1 MCRYYE
7 NFQSFPARERA
18 VRGNGFSLL
27 SPISPS
33 RARGTLKVYA
43 GALTASP
50 PAAQGPGKARARLTG
65 PAGIPGTAKRTAQ
78 GKGGKAGISTEP
90 QFTRLEPV
98 LSPANT
104 TDDTGSSCTRGPYQV
119 FKGMCRPDESPEQKV
134 ARPHMHEGPKFKIQ
148 YSSLVLSQATTWF
161 RTEVL
166 LYLSGL

>member
-18 VRGNGFSLL
+18 VRGNGFSLAV
-27 SPISPS
+27 PDKPVS
-33 RARGTLKVYA
+33 RRRIPNVIRRRHSGFRHSRHRTCKGTCRHS
-43 GALTASP
+43 GN
-50 PAAQGPGKARARLTG
+50 R
-65 PAGIPGTAKRTAQ
+65 KRTAQ

>member
-33 RARGTLKVYA
+33 RAVVSLTLYD
-43 GALTASP
+43 GA
-50 PAAQGPGKARARLTG
+50 
-65 PAGIPGTAKRTAQ
+65 IPGTAKRTAQ

>member
-33 RARGTLKVYA
+33 RAVVSLTLYD
-43 GALTASP
+43 G
-50 PAAQGPGKARARLTG
+50 
-65 PAGIPGTAKRTAQ
+65 GIPGTAKRTAQ

-98 LSPANT
+98 SSPANT

>member
-1 MCRYYE
+1 MRT
-7 NFQSFPARERA
+7 
-18 VRGNGFSLL
+18 FSL
-27 SPISPS
+27 SSTGTCGSGEWIQPAVPDKPVS
-33 RARGTLKVYA
+33 RRRIPNVIRRRHSGFRHSRHRTCKGTCRHS
-43 GALTASP
+43 GN
-50 PAAQGPGKARARLTG
+50 R
-65 PAGIPGTAKRTAQ
+65 KRTAQ

>member
-18 VRGNGFSLL
+18 VRGHGFSVL

-33 RARGTLKVYA
+33 RAVVSLTLYDGAIPASATADIAPLIRRGGLPRATP
-43 GALTASP
+43 GAS
-50 PAAQGPGKARARLTG
+50 
-65 PAGIPGTAKRTAQ
+65 Q